1 MNEPPQRDDWI
12 MDLVATKPR
21 QILGSVVHEGQLVKV
36 WYRVPP
42 GNRIKALFPGE
53 FRALKKREI
62 PQSPERSPNE
72 ASAKL
77 GKRAGPQS
85 KDKP

>member
-42 GNRIKALFPGE
+42 NRIKALFPGQ
-53 FRALKKREI
+53 FRMLKK
-62 PQSPERSPNE
+62 PQSPER
-72 ASAKL
+72 
-77 GKRAGPQS
+77 KRAGPQ
-85 KDKP
+85 